1 MPNGLAFRRRLFSLC
16 LQQVI
21 AGKRTF
27 PQNNDNYPGIAFLT
41 SPIFGSAMTPAS
53 PGSTGFLSRRR
64 MILLGVVV
72 ILLIAAVSWWAV
84 TRPESTAA
92 ARAAS
97 PPVSVTTALVK
108 QQDLPVTVI
117 ANGSVVALQAVDIR
131 AQISSVIQSIRI
143 AEGQTVSKG
152 DLLFVLDART
162 EEANL
167 RKAEAQVVKTK
178 SDLANTERNLVRQ
191 RELFQQKFISQSALD
206 TAINQADVLKGQLA
220 VDEAAAEGS
229 HVARSFTEIR
239 APFAGRTGAI
249 SVRVGSLVQPG
260 TQPLVTISQ
269 IDPIGVSF
277 ALPERE
283 LPHVQRAIAKGML
296 PVSIELST
304 PQKQMLSGKLTFI
317 ESTVD
322 SASGT
327 IAMKAAFANG
337 ERLLWPGSFVNVSL
351 SARTLP
357 GALVVPVQAVQSGP
371 ERKFI
376 YAVGEGNK
384 VTMTPVEVELIQ
396 GGLAAIKSAPG
407 IKEGTRVVVEGAQN
421 VRKDSTIV
429 EAAVAGGGKPAGKS
443 TATNGTGEAASA
455 GKDTLK
461 SGK

>member
-1 MPNGLAFRRRLFSLC
+1 
-16 LQQVI
+16 
-21 AGKRTF
+21 
-27 PQNNDNYPGIAFLT
+27 
-41 SPIFGSAMTPAS
+41 MTPDS
-53 PGSTGFLSRRR
+53 PRSAGFLSRHWA
-64 MILLGVVV
+64 LALGTAV
-72 ILLIAAVSWWAV
+72 ILFIVATWWWTSKRPDAA
-84 TRPESTAA
+84 TTA
-92 ARAAS
+92 RGAS
-97 PPVSVTTALVK
+97 PPVSVTTVLVK

-143 AEGQTVSKG
+143 AEGQTVNKG

-191 RELFQQKFISQSALD
+191 RELFRQKFISQSALD

-220 VDEAAAEGS
+220 VDEAAAEAS
-229 HVARSFTEIR
+229 RVARTFTEIR
-239 APFAGRTGAI
+239 APFSGRTGAI
-249 SVRVGSLVQPG
+249 SVRAGSLVQPSTQN

-283 LPHVQRAIAKGML
+283 LPHVQRAIAKGPL
-296 PVSIELST
+296 PVTIELSA
-304 PQKQMLSGKLTFI
+304 PQKQMLSGRLTFI

-351 SARTLP
+351 TARTLP
-357 GALVVPVQAVQSGP
+357 GALVIPVQAVQAGP
-371 ERKFI
+371 ERKFV
-376 YAVGEGNK
+376 YVVGEGNK
-384 VTMTPVEVELIQ
+384 VTMMPVEVELNQ
-396 GGLAAIKSAPG
+396 AGFAAIK
-407 IKEGTRVVVEGAQN
+407 GTDGVRAGVRVVVEGAQN
-421 VRKDSTIV
+421 VRKDSTV
-429 EAAVAGGGKPAGKS
+429 AEAAPAGTGKPAAKG
-443 TATNGTGEAASA
+443 AAASGA
-455 GKDTLK
+455 DGTSSLANDVTRPGKK
-461 SGK
+461 